1 VAFVATYLLTA
12 SVHLSAPLARVFPFF
27 ADAENLESITPPWLR
42 FRILTPLPI
51 AMAEGALIDYRL
63 RLHGIPFGWRT
74 EIAVWQPPE
83 RFVDR
88 QLAGPYLSWVHE
100 HVFVPTPAG
109 TLVTDRVRY
118 RPRGGQLAQ
127 ALFVGRDVR
136 RIFAFRQAALLAR
149 FGGSAGELRLERWRE
164 SAMAGAAGVGGA
176 GYGSGSP

>member
-1 VAFVATYLLTA
+1 MASYLLTA
-12 SVHLSAPLARVFPFF
+12 TALLSAPLVRVFPFF
-27 ADAENLESITPPWLR
+27 ADAQNLESITPPWLR

-51 AMAEGALIDYRL
+51 AMAEGTLIDYRL

-74 EIAVWQPPE
+74 EIAIWQPPE

-88 QLAGPYLSWVHE
+88 QLAGPYRAWVHE
-100 HVFVPTPAG
+100 HVFEPTPAG

-118 RPRGGQLAQ
+118 RPRGGRLVQS
-127 ALFVGRDVR
+127 LFVGRDVC

-149 FGGSAGELRLERWRE
+149 FGGRAGELRLERWRD
-164 SAMAGAAGVGGA
+164 SAVAGAAGVGST

>member
-1 VAFVATYLLTA
+1 MAAYILTA
-12 SVHLSAPLARVFPFF
+12 SVFLSAPRPRVFPFF
-27 ADAENLESITPPWLR
+27 ADAQNLESITPPWLR

-51 AMAEGALIDYRL
+51 AMAEGTLIDYRL
-63 RLHGIPFGWRT
+63 RLHAVPFGWRT

-88 QLAGPYLSWVHE
+88 QLAGPYRSWVHE
-100 HVFVPTPAG
+100 HLFEPTPTG

-118 RPRGGQLAQ
+118 RPRGGRLAQ

-149 FGGSAGELRLERWRE
+149 FGGRAGELRLERWRE
-164 SAMAGAAGVGGA
+164 PATAGAAGA
-176 GYGSGSP
+176 GHTSYGTGSP